1 MPANSNE
8 TRSNGARM
16 ARRYGPIV
24 GVLVVIVVIAII
36 ASTSGGGGGTKKT
49 GGGSQSNDALTKAGP
64 LTPARAKL
72 EGKTVAF
79 GPNCDTARGRVK
91 IPFTYAAPCVQPFTG
106 DNGGATSP
114 GVTADSITVAVYT
127 ADPKIDPL
135 QSSLIAGAG
144 ANTDE
149 AAIQRT
155 YQGYSDLFEKYY
167 EMYGR
172 KVKLVYFTGTGKGDD
187 ETAAK
192 ADAIK
197 IATDIK
203 PFAVWG
209 GPNRTPAFY
218 DELAARHILCVD
230 TCALAAPEQYV
241 LDHQPY
247 IWGTGP
253 TPEQSAQLTV
263 EMISKEF
270 KGKAEHAG
278 DPSLQ
283 KKDRVF
289 GVAHY
294 NTPQG
299 QQTPAF
305 NVLKDGL
312 AKNGVHI
319 KTDVEFPLDLPRA
332 QENARTIITK
342 FKEAGVTSIIYTGDP
357 FTPGYLTK
365 EATAQN
371 YFPEW
376 IIGPTVLV
384 DIALFGRTYDQKQ
397 WAHAFGLSL
406 VAARGDVQTT
416 NENLNLYRWQ
426 YGKEPPSNTYG
437 VIIPAANQ
445 FYLGVT
451 LAGPKLTPEG
461 YRDGLF
467 RALVTGGGPTK
478 AQVSRGFHGV
488 WPGKGPDIGGSDDAT
503 LIWWNPDVSG
513 EDEVGHQGKG
523 LYEYANGGTRYTPG
537 HWPATP
543 VGLFDASN
551 SVTIFKEIPPQDQ
564 VPSYPSPAG

>member
-1 MPANSNE
+1 MPANSND

-24 GVLVVIVVIAII
+24 VLLAVIVVIAVVFG
-36 ASTSGGGGGTKKT
+36 TSGGGGGK
-49 GGGSQSNDALTKAGP
+49 SAVLNVSNDRALIKAGP
-64 LTPARAKL
+64 MTPARAKL
-72 EGKTVAF
+72 EGKTVDF
-79 GPNCDTARGRVK
+79 GPNCDTTTGRVK
-91 IPFTYAAPCVQPFTG
+91 IPYIRAAPCVQPFTG
-106 DNGGATSP
+106 DNGGATSA
-114 GVTADSITVAVYT
+114 GVTKATITVVVYT

-135 QSSLIAGAG
+135 QSSAFTGAG
-144 ANTDE
+144 ANIDE
-149 AAIQRT
+149 AAVQAT

-167 EMYGR
+167 ETYGR
-172 KVKLVYFTGTGKGDD
+172 KVKVEYFTGTGKGDD
-187 ETAAK
+187 EVAAHN
-192 ADAIK
+192 DAIK
-197 IATDIK
+197 IADEFH

-218 DELAARHILCVD
+218 DELAARKILCID
-230 TCALAAPEQYV
+230 LCALAVPNQYV

-247 IWGTGP
+247 IWQTGP
-253 TPEQSAQLTV
+253 TPEQAAQLTV
-263 EMISKEF
+263 EMLSKEF

-283 KKDRVF
+283 KKARVF

-305 NVLKDGL
+305 NGLKDGL
-312 AKNGVHI
+312 AKHGIHI
-319 KTDVEFPLDLPRA
+319 KADVEFPLDLPRA

-342 FKEAGVTSIIYTGDP
+342 FKEAGVTTVIYTGDP
-357 FTPGYLTK
+357 LTPSYLTK
-365 EATAQN
+365 EATAQS

-406 VAARGDVQTT
+406 VRARGDVKTT
-416 NENLNLYRWQ
+416 NPDLTLYKWQ
-426 YGKEPPSNTYG
+426 YGKDPPSNTFG
-437 VIIPAANQ
+437 VIIPAAQQ
-445 FYLGVT
+445 FYLGVA
-451 LAGPKLTPEG
+451 LAGPKLTPET

-467 RALVTGGGPTK
+467 RAPVTGGGPTN

-513 EDEVGHQGKG
+513 EDEIGHQGKG
-523 LYEYANGGTRYTPG
+523 LYEYADGGKRYVLG
-537 HWPATP
+537 KWPTTP
-543 VGLFDASN
+543 VGLFDAGK
-551 SVTIFKEIPPQDQ
+551 SVTIYQEIPPEDR
-564 VPSYPSPAG
+564 VPNYPSPAG